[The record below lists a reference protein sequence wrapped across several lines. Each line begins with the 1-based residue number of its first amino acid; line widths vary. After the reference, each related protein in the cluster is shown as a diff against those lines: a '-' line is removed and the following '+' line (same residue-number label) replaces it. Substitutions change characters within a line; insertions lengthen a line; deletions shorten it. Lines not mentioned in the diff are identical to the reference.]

1 MHRLLASLTACA
13 ALSFAQSPSDLF
25 SKAPPAIDEAL
36 RARVSKFYQAHVEG
50 KFRVAEQLVAEES
63 KDVFFE
69 AEKRRC
75 RKFEIVRI
83 NYKEDF
89 QSASVVTNCDT
100 DVLIPPGGLMKVTLP
115 MTSNW
120 KVQAEDWVWYVPPRL
135 TRETGFGTMSPG
147 QGDGAPVIPSGP
159 GAQEIFNMI
168 STDRDSVQFNPDKGS
183 TETIT
188 ITNAM
193 PGSVRLRLEKAPT
206 GDLTVELDKTELK
219 AKEQATV
226 TIRYAPMPQ
235 QHPRGRYS
243 HEVVQVV
250 AEPPGKV
257 LPLKVT
263 FSGQ

>member
-1 MHRLLASLTACA
+1 MHRLLASLAACA
-13 ALSFAQSPSDLF
+13 ALSFAQSPADLF

-63 KDVFFE
+63 KDTFFE

-120 KVQAEDWVWYVPPRL
+120 KMQTGDWFWYVPPRP
-135 TRETGFGTMSPG
+135 TQETAFGTMAPG
-147 QGDGAPVIPSGP
+147 QGDGSTVIPSGP
-159 GAQEIFNMI
+159 GAQEIFSMI
-168 STDRDSVQFNPDKGS
+168 STDRESVQFNPDKGS
-183 TETIT
+183 TETIV

-193 PGSVRLRLEKAPT
+193 PGSVRLRLEKVPAA
-206 GDLTVELDKTELK
+206 DLTVELDKTELK
-219 AKEQATV
+219 AKEQATL

-243 HEVVQVV
+243 SETVQVV

-263 FSGQ
+263 FTAQ